1 MKKAT
6 GKIVLVTGATGFLG
20 SYVLPELKKAGFGL
34 KCLVRNKADAKLL
47 ESAGAQVVY
56 GDVRDKSSLTQ
67 ALRGTDAVLH
77 MAAVL
82 KSSSKKLYY
91 DVNQYGTKNLV
102 DACVENK
109 VRRFIHISTHDVT
122 FERGDYSLSKLKG
135 EEVVKN
141 SKLDFTIFRP
151 ADIYGRGECALSGM
165 ARLIKSLPV
174 VPIPGKGDAKL
185 QPAYAGD
192 VATAIAKAISNS
204 KSIGKTY
211 FIAGPD
217 QIAFEELVDS
227 IMGELGIK
235 KAKVHVPLAVVKPLV
250 RVYEKVA
257 GNPFMTT
264 DSLELFTRDKTCDYS
279 PAARD
284 LGYSPMHLKDGVK
297 IMLSKQRL

>member
-1 MKKAT
+1 MSE
-6 GKIVLVTGATGFLG
+6 GKTILVTGATGFLG
-20 SYVLPELKKAGFGL
+20 SYVLPELKKAGFRL

-151 ADIYGRGECALSGM
+151 TAIYGRGECAFSGLVRSIQ
-165 ARLIKSLPV
+165 RLPI
-174 VPIPGKGDAKL
+174 VPIPGSGDAKL
-185 QPAYAGD
+185 QPVYAGD
-192 VATAIAKAISNS
+192 VAKAIVNS
-204 KSIGKTY
+204 INRRNAIGKTY
-211 FIAGPD
+211 FVADPD
-217 QIAFEELVDS
+217 TVTFDELVDM
-227 IMGELGIK
+227 IMDVFGTRKPKL
-235 KAKVHVPLAVVKPLV
+235 HVPVALAKPFV
-250 RVYEKVA
+250 WFYERVI
-257 GNPFMTT
+257 GNPVVTT
-264 DSLELFTRDKTCDYS
+264 DSLALLVCDKTCEHS
-279 PAARD
+279 SAPKD
-284 LGYSPMHLKDGVK
+284 LGYTPTRLKDG
-297 IMLSKQRL
+297 IRSMLGE